1 MKLRTILSA
10 CAMTFAA
17 VATHSK
23 MDHSKMEHGKMGMAA
38 APGMADGEV
47 RKIDQENGKITLRHG
62 DIKHMDMPPMTMVFV
77 VRDKTLLDK
86 TTVGAKIQFMAT
98 SENGQMTVTDIQP
111 TK

>member
-1 MKLRTILSA
+1 MTCRSFIATAAIFLSQ
-10 CAMTFAA
+10 A
-17 VATHSK
+17 VSAQNTLPTT
-23 MDHSKMEHGKMGMAA
+23 DA
-38 APGMADGEV
+38 EV
-47 RKIDQENGKITLRHG
+47 RKVDLVTHKITLKHG
-62 DIKHMDMPPMTMVFV
+62 DIKNLDMPPMTMVFV

>member
-1 MKLRTILSA
+1 
-10 CAMTFAA
+10 
-17 VATHSK
+17 
-23 MDHSKMEHGKMGMAA
+23 
-38 APGMADGEV
+38 
-47 RKIDQENGKITLRHG
+47 
-62 DIKHMDMPPMTMVFV
+62 MVFV